1 MHIKLLQKYGGL
13 FPTPSFL
20 FASLKHKQSERQCID
35 AILLQFDAILLHFVS
50 FQQIEN
56 FFPSYSGSDSL
67 ASLDV
72 PMRQRNAV
80 GVRGKTHRRI
90 AVRNN
95 LLIVGKK
102 GVDVD

>member
-13 FPTPSFL
+13 FPTRSFL
-20 FASLKHKQSERQCID
+20 FASLKHKQSEKQCI
-35 AILLQFDAILLHFVS
+35 DAILLHFVS

-80 GVRGKTHRRI
+80 GERGKTHRRI